1 MGVAQVRSQTLA
13 GELVA
18 LAQALDPLN
27 GDGRSAAVWSL
38 ERTPRLLYAGP
49 HARSDVLGAAT
60 ERLARG
66 ETDFKV
72 EGEPGVA
79 GRVFVCSLEG
89 ERVAYGL
96 FLHGAGTPHLG
107 TTIDGLVEAAEAS
120 LGKPAA
126 QMTRREKQQVVRFL
140 DERGVFLI
148 RKAVESTAERLGV
161 TRFTIYNYLDRE
173 AGGRRDP
180 H

>member
-1 MGVAQVRSQTLA
+1 VAQVKSHTLA

-18 LAQALDPLN
+18 LAHALDPLN
-27 GDGRSAAVWSL
+27 GEGRSAAVWSL
-38 ERTPRLLYAGP
+38 DPGPQLLYAGP
-49 HARSDVLGAAT
+49 HARSEVLGAAT

-66 ETDFKV
+66 ERDFQV
-72 EGEPGVA
+72 EGEPGIT

-120 LGKPAA
+120 IGKPAS
-126 QMTRREKQQVVRFL
+126 QMSRSEKQQVVRFL

-173 AGGRRDP
+173 AGRRRDT

>member
-1 MGVAQVRSQTLA
+1 VQRTKSQTLA

-27 GDGRSAAVWSL
+27 GEGRSAAVWSL
-38 ERTPRLLYAGP
+38 HDGPHLLYAGP
-49 HARSDVLGAAT
+49 HARPQVLGAAT

-79 GRVFVCSLEG
+79 GKVFVCSLED

-96 FLHGAGTPHLG
+96 FVHGAGTPHLA
-107 TTIDGLVEAAEAS
+107 TTIDQLVEAAEAS
-120 LGKPAA
+120 LGKSTSK
-126 QMTRREKQQVVRFL
+126 MSRSEKQQVVRFL

-161 TRFTIYNYLDRE
+161 TRFTIYNYLERE
-173 AGGRRDP
+173 VD
-180 H
+180 